1 MNFGHKIDSKDLLNL
16 LIIRFKSVIMF
27 ERAIKSKTTNWSSTL
42 YIQAELETLY

>member
-16 LIIRFKSVIMF
+16 LIIRIKSVIMF
-27 ERAIKSKTTNWSSTL
+27 ERAIISTNWSSTL